1 MYSNYLDRLIFIMEL
16 LVLLKDK
23 EVLNTM
29 IEEDFSKLVKFAE
42 ILKQSYGFGFEYNIN
57 DLKVAGVTQMREAV
71 VNEFVFEGLHIES
84 EKIQFEW
91 VDSNERGIS
100 FTNLNNSTSTG
111 ERNEELFN
119 ELELLTE
126 ITNKIYYFD
135 GARDEFKQALES
147 IINN

>member
-1 MYSNYLDRLIFIMEL
+1 MYGKYLDKLIFIMEL

-23 EVLNTM
+23 EVLNSM
-29 IEEDFSKLVKFAE
+29 IEYDFTKLVKFTE
-42 ILKQSYGFGFEYNIN
+42 LLKQSYGFGFEYNIN
-57 DLKVAGVTQMREAV
+57 DLKVAGVNQMREAV
-71 VNEFVFEGLHIES
+71 VNEFVFEGLDIES

-100 FTNLNNSTSTG
+100 FTNLNS
-111 ERNEELFN
+111 
-119 ELELLTE
+119 
-126 ITNKIYYFD
+126 TNKIYYFD

>member
-1 MYSNYLDRLIFIMEL
+1 MYGKYLDKLIFIMEL

-23 EVLNTM
+23 EVLNSM
-29 IEEDFSKLVKFAE
+29 IEYDFTKLIEFTE
-42 ILKQSYGFGFEYNIN
+42 LLKQCYGFGFEYNIN
-57 DLKVAGVTQMREAV
+57 DLKVAGVNQMRTAV
-71 VNEFVFEGLHIES
+71 VNEFKFEGLHIDS

-100 FTNLNNSTSTG
+100 FTNLNNSTSAK
-111 ERNEELFN
+111 ERDEELFN

-126 ITNKIYYFD
+126 ITNKIYYFG